1 MIVFMGTP
9 EFAAPILQMLIDKNY
24 PVGLIVTQPDKKVG
38 RKQTIEF
45 SPVKQI
51 AMKHNIETFQ
61 PYKMKDEYTYILS
74 KKPKLII
81 TAAYGQILP
90 KALLEEVPAINIHG
104 SLLPKYRGG
113 APIQYALFNGEEKTG
128 VTLMEMVYKM
138 DAGDMIA
145 KSEVTIDPKDNYQT
159 LSEKLSLSGK
169 ALLEK
174 HIDDILN
181 KNYQTEK
188 QDESEVTFAFTI
200 KKEEEKINWQ
210 QETKFV
216 LGKIRGLSP
225 NVGAYTVINQTQIKI
240 YEAQKSDIIVSTIPG
255 VIRIEGKKIYVS
267 TLDGSIE
274 LLTVQQQGRKILS
287 AKDFLNGQN
296 IIQNNDK
303 FE

>member
-1 MIVFMGTP
+1 MGTP

-38 RKQTIEF
+38 RKQKIEF

-51 AMKHNIETFQ
+51 AINHNIEIFQ
-61 PYKMKDEYTYILS
+61 PHKMKDEYAYILS

-145 KSEVTIDPKDNYQT
+145 KSEVIIEKTDDYQS
-159 LSEKLSLSGK
+159 LSQKLSLAGK
-169 ALLEK
+169 ELLEK
-174 HIDDILN
+174 HLDDILTG
-181 KNYQTEK
+181 NYKKEK
-188 QDESEVTFAFTI
+188 QDESEVTFAYTI
-200 KKEEEKINWQ
+200 KKEEEKIDWQ
-210 QETKFV
+210 KETKFV
-216 LGKIRGLSP
+216 LGKIKGLSP
-225 NVGAYTVINQTQIKI
+225 NVGAYTVVNQTQIKI
-240 YEAQKSDIIVSTIPG
+240 YEAEKSDIIVSTTPG
-255 VIRIEGKKIYVS
+255 IIHIKDKKIYVS
-267 TLDGSIE
+267 TLDGTIQI
-274 LLTVQQQGRKILS
+274 LTLQQQGRKKLS